1 MASMN
6 NLTQRVLTGI
16 LYLAVM
22 IGLVVWCESSFLAL
36 FLLITILCVGEYHD
50 ITHAVIH
57 VDTEWRTL
65 YKFINT
71 LFSAIIFFI
80 VYLVA
85 KQSIPLIALSLV
97 GGFPLVWFVIEMYSK
112 SKTPF
117 TNIAINS
124 MALYYLAVPL
134 SSASLLVYYTG
145 EYSWNFLLAIM
156 VFAWAN
162 DSLAYVFG
170 SQFGKHK
177 LLERISPKKTW
188 EGFFGGLGGAILF
201 SYFVY
206 LIFPSLT
213 GYDTPWIRY
222 FALAVIT
229 SVTSTYGDLAESMI
243 KRNLDIKD
251 SGSALPG
258 HGGFLDRF
266 DGLIFSLPACTLYL
280 TFF

>member
-1 MASMN
+1 MAPMN
-6 NLTQRVLTGI
+6 NFGQRVLTGI
-16 LYLAVM
+16 LYVAVM
-22 IGLVVWCESSFLAL
+22 ISAVVWHETSFLAL

-71 LFSAIIFFI
+71 IFSAIIFFI

-85 KQSIPLIALSLV
+85 NKSFPLIAMALV

-112 SKTPF
+112 SSTPF

-134 SSASLLVYYTG
+134 SSASLLVYNTG

-162 DSLAYVFG
+162 DSMAYVFG

-188 EGFFGGLGGAILF
+188 EGFVGGLLGAILF
-201 SYFVY
+201 SYIVS
-206 LIFPSLT
+206 LAFPPLT
-213 GYDTPWIRY
+213 GYNTPWSRY
-222 FALAVIT
+222 LALAIIT

-251 SGSALPG
+251 SGNALPG

>member
-1 MASMN
+1 
-6 NLTQRVLTGI
+6 
-16 LYLAVM
+16 
-22 IGLVVWCESSFLAL
+22 
-36 FLLITILCVGEYHD
+36 VGEYHD
-50 ITHAVIH
+50 ITHKVIN

-71 LFSAIIFFI
+71 FFSAIIFFI

-85 KQSIPLIALSLV
+85 KRSIPLIALSLV
-97 GGFPLVWFVIEMYSK
+97 GGFPLVWCVIEMYSR

-134 SSASLLVYYTG
+134 SSASLLVYRTG
-145 EYSWNFLLAIM
+145 EYSWNYLLAIM

-188 EGFFGGLGGAILF
+188 EGFFGGLAGAILF

-206 LIFPSLT
+206 LLFPALT
-213 GYDTPWIRY
+213 GYDTHWNRY
-222 FALAVIT
+222 LILSIIT
-229 SVTSTYGDLAESMI
+229 SISSTYGDLAESMI
-243 KRNLDIKD
+243 KRNLEIKD
-251 SGSALPG
+251 SGNALPG